1 MLSKMISQLKNIQ
14 MIVAYVLDRIY
25 SLELRLAGFN
35 NKGIKIDWGTSTVSD
50 EVKIQQGL
58 QYKIQNLDLLYK
70 AGIIS
75 QDQYAWAMGYD
86 SPDEK
91 EPRVPLEDQDG
102 NTDPQEGTKKKQR
115 QADKNQ
121 SARRSRDKTN
131 PAPSRGDQ
139 NTKAR

>member
-1 MLSKMISQLKNIQ
+1 ML
-14 MIVAYVLDRIY
+14 VAYVLDRLY

-35 NKGIKIDWGTSTVSD
+35 NKGMKIDWGTSTVSD

-75 QDQYAWAMGYD
+75 QEQYAWAMGYD

-91 EPRVPLEDQDG
+91 EPRVSLEDQFAKEVIQ
-102 NTDPQEGTKKKQR
+102 TPKKEL
-115 QADKNQ
+115 
-121 SARRSRDKTN
+121 RRNRGKMIKTN
-131 PAPSRGDQ
+131 LLVGQEIRITRLLLEE
-139 NTKAR
+139 TKILKQDE

>member
-1 MLSKMISQLKNIQ
+1 ML
-14 MIVAYVLDRIY
+14 VAYVLDRLY

-35 NKGIKIDWGTSTVSD
+35 NKGMKIDWGTSTVSD

-86 SPDEK
+86 SPDERNQEFHLRTNLLREVIQTPKK
-91 EPRVPLEDQDG
+91 EL
-102 NTDPQEGTKKKQR
+102 
-115 QADKNQ
+115 
-121 SARRSRDKTN
+121 RRNKGKMIKPICS
-131 PAPSRGDQ
+131 
-139 NTKAR
+139 

>member
-1 MLSKMISQLKNIQ
+1 
-14 MIVAYVLDRIY
+14 
-25 SLELRLAGFN
+25 
-35 NKGIKIDWGTSTVSD
+35 
-50 EVKIQQGL
+50 
-58 QYKIQNLDLLYK
+58 
-70 AGIIS
+70 
-75 QDQYAWAMGYD
+75 MGYD

-131 PAPSRGDQ
+131 PSPSRGDQ